1 MIQRPIGNAHRN
13 PEEMGFDS
21 SVLGEAV
28 RVGMRV
34 GVQQGHAQVD
44 LVSLCRDGVLINEP
58 RVEFI
63 PAATEPMK
71 SCSRESGWAR
81 LRWAG
86 KVGLMHTKPG
96 DRSLNFSL
104 RISQQN
110 V

>member
-1 MIQRPIGNAHRN
+1 MIQRPIGSARRN
-13 PEEMGFDS
+13 PEEMGFDP

-34 GVQQGHAQVD
+34 GVQHGHAQVD
-44 LVSLCRDGVLINEP
+44 LVSLCRDGVLIKIPNEP

-63 PAATEPMK
+63 PAATEAMK

-86 KVGLMHTKPG
+86 
-96 DRSLNFSL
+96 
-104 RISQQN
+104 
-110 V
+110 